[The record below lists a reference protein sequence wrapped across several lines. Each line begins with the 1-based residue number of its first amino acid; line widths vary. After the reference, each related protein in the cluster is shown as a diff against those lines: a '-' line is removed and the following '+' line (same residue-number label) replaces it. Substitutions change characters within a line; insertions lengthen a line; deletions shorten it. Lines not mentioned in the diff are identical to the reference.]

1 MRIGIITIQ
10 KCDNFGAD
18 LQAYALGA
26 KLRSLGYDAEN
37 IDYLFYKH
45 PRHEDGKGEKPI
57 FKLSIVNRA
66 KEFLFPIVSALKNLN
81 RRSIIKAR
89 RARFAAWTNRYLR
102 CGSEYRSVASLYA
115 DPPRYDVYM
124 VGSDQV
130 WNPRMGSNILPY
142 FLDFAPKNARCVSYA
157 ASFGISELPAE
168 AFYKFK
174 QLLRRFS
181 AIGMRERI
189 GGNIVSA
196 MALGVEVKHVVDPT
210 LLLGAQ
216 EWEKVAIRPVEIS
229 DEPFLLLYDLIL
241 SEETVALARRWAN
254 ERGLR
259 IVRVGDGAY
268 GPGEF
273 VWLFAHAECVVT
285 NSFHGT
291 SFAINN
297 RKPFFSVVPQGMQN
311 VSRIESLL
319 DVLGLSERMIPA
331 NDCDCFDLESGIEWK
346 VVSAK
351 LDEIRNESL
360 SFLLRAIEG
369 ASAPVSHKLPRG
381 CYAAWNADERVRA
394 ASTSGGL
401 FRVIAEYVIANG
413 GVVYGAAFSDDFRCV
428 RHQAAES
435 IEALEPL
442 MKSKYVWSD
451 PAEAYKQA
459 VANLKVGRKVLFT
472 GTPCQVA
479 AMKSLAHNCAENL
492 LTIDIVCH
500 GTPRPEIFDAYVTGL
515 EARYGGRVSR
525 YEFRNKDVGWNF
537 PHVTAEFSQGG
548 MYDVKLRNDP
558 YYLGFCLNVT
568 LRPSC
573 FKCPYTN
580 LERVA
585 DFTIADCW
593 RVATTHPEWDDGK
606 GTSLVLVNSANAEA
620 IWKELWASGKV
631 KGGVYDLDLAQMRNM
646 PLMQRARKSSMYDSF
661 QKVFKETGSFEEAAK
676 CFLSHRLIL
685 KANLVYWVKK
695 LGWFYFKHH
704 Q

>member
-1 MRIGIITIQ
+1 MKIGIITIQ

-26 KLRSLGYDAEN
+26 KLQSLGYDVEN

-45 PRHEDGKGEKPI
+45 PRHQGGKGEKPI
-57 FKLSIVNRA
+57 FKLSVVNRA
-66 KEFLFPIVSALKNLN
+66 KEFLFPLVSALKNL
-81 RRSIIKAR
+81 RRRRLIKAR
-89 RARFAAWTNRYLR
+89 RARFSAWTDRYLR
-102 CGSEYRSVASLYA
+102 CGSEYRSVESLYA
-115 DPPRYDVYM
+115 TPPHYDVYM

-157 ASFGISELPAE
+157 ASFGISELSAE

-174 QLLRRFS
+174 QLLRRFG
-181 AIGMRERI
+181 AISMRERI
-189 GGNIVSA
+189 GVDIVSA

-216 EWEKVAIRPVEIS
+216 EWEKVAIRPVEIL
-229 DEPFLLLYDLIL
+229 DEPFLLLYDLIP

-259 IVRVGDGAY
+259 IVRVGNGAY

-291 SFAINN
+291 AFAINN

-319 DVLGLSERMIPA
+319 DVLGLSERMLPA
-331 NDCDCFDLESGIEWK
+331 CDCDIVDLEAEIAWD
-346 VVSAK
+346 VVLAK
-351 LDEIRNESL
+351 LDGARNDSL
-360 SFLLRAIEG
+360 AFLHRAIEG
-369 ASAPVSHKLPRG
+369 ATVPISHKLPRG

-401 FRVIAEYVIANG
+401 FRVIAEYVIVDG
-413 GVVYGAAFSDDFRCV
+413 GVVYGAAFSNDFHRV
-428 RHQAAES
+428 RHQAAETVV
-435 IEALEPL
+435 ALEPL

-451 PAEAYKQA
+451 PTEAYNQA
-459 VANLKVGRKVLFT
+459 VANLKAGRKVLFT
-472 GTPCQVA
+472 GTPCQIA
-479 AMKSLAHNCAENL
+479 AIKTLARDCSENL
-492 LTIDIVCH
+492 LTMDIVCH
-500 GTPRPEIFDAYVTGL
+500 GTPRPEIFDAYVTDL
-515 EARYGGRVSR
+515 EVRYGGRVSR
-525 YEFRNKDVGWNF
+525 YEFRNKDMGWNF
-537 PHVTAEFSQGG
+537 PHVTAEFSQG
-548 MYDVKLRNDP
+548 VKKLRNDP

-606 GTSLVLVNSANAEA
+606 GTSLVLVNSAKAEA
-620 IWKELWASGKV
+620 IWRELLASGKV
-631 KGGVYDLDLAQMRNM
+631 KGGAYDLDLAQMRNM
-646 PLMQRARKSSMYDSF
+646 PLMQRARKPSMYDSF

>member
-1 MRIGIITIQ
+1 MKIGIITIQ

-45 PRHEDGKGEKPI
+45 PRHQGGKGEKPI
-57 FKLSIVNRA
+57 FKLSVVNRA
-66 KEFLFPIVSALKNLN
+66 KEFFFPIVSGLKNLS
-81 RRSIIKAR
+81 RRSIIKVR
-89 RARFAAWTNRYLR
+89 RARFAAWTDRYLR
-102 CGSEYRSVASLYA
+102 CGSEYRSIESLYA
-115 DPPRYDVYM
+115 NPPHYDVYM

-130 WNPRMGSNILPY
+130 WNPRMGSNMLPY

-157 ASFGISELPAE
+157 ASFGISELSAE

-181 AIGMRERI
+181 AISMRERI
-189 GGNIVSA
+189 GVDIVSA

-216 EWEKVAIRPVEIS
+216 EWEECMIRPVDIPN
-229 DEPFLLLYDLIL
+229 EPFLLLYDLIP
-241 SEETVALARRWAN
+241 SEESVALARRWASA
-254 ERGLR
+254 RGLR
-259 IVRVGDGAY
+259 IVRIDEEAY

-297 RKPFFSVVPQGMQN
+297 RKPFFSVVPQGMLN

-319 DVLGLSERMIPA
+319 NVLGLSERMLPA
-331 NDCDCFDLESGIEWK
+331 CDCDMVDLEAGIAWD

-351 LDEIRNESL
+351 LDGARNESL
-360 SFLLRAIEG
+360 AFLRRAIEG
-369 ASAPVSHKLPRG
+369 VTVPISHKLPRG
-381 CYAAWNADERVRA
+381 CYAVWNADERVRA

-401 FRVIAEYVIANG
+401 FRVIAEYVIADG
-413 GVVYGAAFSDDFRCV
+413 GVVYGAAFSSDFHRV

-435 IEALEPL
+435 VVALGPL

-451 PAEAYKQA
+451 PTVAYKQA
-459 VANLKVGRKVLFT
+459 VANLKVGRKVLFV
-472 GTPCQVA
+472 GTPCQIA
-479 AMKSLAHNCAENL
+479 AIKTLVRDCSENL
-492 LTIDIVCH
+492 LTMDIVCH
-500 GTPRPEIFDAYVTGL
+500 GTPRPEIFDAYVTDL
-515 EARYGGRVSR
+515 EVRYGGRVSR

-537 PHVTAEFSQGG
+537 PHVTAKFSSIGRR
-548 MYDVKLRNDP
+548 VLRNDP
-558 YYLGFCLNVT
+558 YFLGFGLNVT
-568 LRPSC
+568 LRTSC
-573 FKCPYTN
+573 FRCPYTN

-593 RVATTHPEWDDGK
+593 RVAATHPEWDDGK
-606 GTSLVLVNSANAEA
+606 GTSLVLVNSAKAEA
-620 IWKELWASGKV
+620 IWKELLASGKV
-631 KGGVYDLDLAQMRNM
+631 KGGAYDLDLAQMRNM
-646 PLMQRARKSSMYDSF
+646 PLMQRARKPAMYERFQKIFDETDSF
-661 QKVFKETGSFEEAAK
+661 AEAAR
-676 CFLSHRLIL
+676 CFLTRKLVL
-685 KANLVYWVKK
+685 RATLVYWIKR
-695 LGWFYFKHH
+695 LGWFYFRRH